1 MYYLITHGKQF
12 IKYLALRK
20 YFRYFTRNNIVRVPK
35 IYTTAEA
42 IKISNKNQT

>member
-1 MYYLITHGKQF
+1 MKNNSLNI
-12 IKYLALRK
+12 LALRK
-20 YFRYFTRNNIVRVPK
+20 YLRYFTRNNIVIVPK